1 MKFLH
6 CTNEKRRASPGNE
19 KISLDARNERRGE
32 VEGSRSVKLLELP
45 SAWKLSTPSVG
56 KRTKMQRSSS
66 PTLIPHPPSRLLA
79 LSPPLSCDAVESIY
93 RDSPL
98 LPRQLLVLF
107 SPATLCIEEGGGTLS
122 GSSSPTAESLGL
134 GSEKEDLI
142 KAERNEPGKTT
153 GVHLSRSRRSGLLFL
168 RSFFYLAISPVSTV
182 SPNNRPVPNRLPA
195 PTASSIS
202 TLISSDR
209 YISKA
214 ETLSW
219 NGMTPYTYTK
229 RRTRPVVSSVVFS
242 RAGNPV
248 IKGGNKVEEITITRG
263 GGVSFRNRRERDPKR
278 IQSDSP
284 LCTGS
289 VTLLRTVLI
298 PLSRKR
304 SERARMG

>member
-1 MKFLH
+1 MRDLSQEEEEGRIRSLGPNSRNEGVKAVPSMRGKVVGIVVTGLENRVMKFLH

-107 SPATLCIEEGGGTLS
+107 SPTTLCIEEGGGTLS

-229 RRTRPVVSSVVFS
+229 RRTLRDRSYPPSCSL
-242 RAGNPV
+242 A
-248 IKGGNKVEEITITRG
+248 RG
-263 GGVSFRNRRERDPKR
+263 
-278 IQSDSP
+278 
-284 LCTGS
+284 
-289 VTLLRTVLI
+289 I
-298 PLSRKR
+298 P
-304 SERARMG
+304 